1 MDDLVLGEVISKV
14 QCVRFQP
21 TWSDT
26 ETEKAVAF
34 SCD

>member
-1 MDDLVLGEVISKV
+1 MHDLVLGEVISKV
-14 QCVRFQP
+14 QCARFQP

-26 ETEKAVAF
+26 ETEKTVAF